1 MCSPE
6 SGLIKQAGQSGI
18 ADGSGTTG
26 NRMPFLQ
33 NGANM
38 KRFFG
43 NDNRDQYP
51 QFNLEDIDFSK
62 FNRLIRWGIPALA
75 LFFVWGGLNW
85 GRTFYTDWLWFSNL
99 GYEAVLLKVMAAKII
114 LFLMGTVIF
123 LVLAAPNLY
132 AAHRAA
138 GRMWPFAGKRLSPDK
153 YAEARKLL
161 LWVTGILMI
170 LGGFLLATRLPAEW
184 DNILRYLNRIPFN
197 QTDPIFQRDFSF
209 HIFTLPDIGLVRSW
223 LMNVIVAIILI
234 IVAYYY
240 MTYILRGELFAIR
253 GAVRTHLAILGALLF
268 VLVGA
273 GHWLDRYDLLYSPT
287 GAVFGVGY
295 TDDHVTLPARTILT
309 FVAFASAIM
318 LVVGAYSKGNKIP
331 IIAVGLWV
339 VLTLAGGNVI
349 PGVFQRL
356 KVEPSELARERSYLA
371 NNIEF
376 TRQAYGLGQ
385 LKTGNHPAIGKVD
398 PQTVADN
405 QGTIQNIRLWD
416 EGPLLQ
422 SYNQIQFFRLYYDF
436 LTVHTDRYWQ
446 DDQLRQVMLATR
458 ELSAE
463 KLPVE
468 AQRWVN
474 KHLQFTHGYGVAM
487 SPVTEV
493 EAGGRP
499 SFFIRDLPPKGII
512 ALERPEIYYGLKSL
526 EYLVVRSKM
535 QEFNYPGPDGP
546 VYTRYE
552 GNGGVELS
560 SFLRRLLYAWQFADI
575 NILISGE
582 INPDSLIQ
590 YRRTIKERFSTVTP
604 FLMSDREAYSVV
616 ADGRLFWIQDAY
628 TVTNRYP
635 YSTPWMGRFNY
646 IRNSVKAV
654 VDAYHG
660 SIDYY
665 VADPED
671 PLILTYQA
679 IFPGL
684 FKSMDEMP
692 EFLKSHIR
700 YPLDMFTVQTEMLL
714 QYHMEDPVVFYNKED
729 QWSIPV
735 QSSFGQTEALKP
747 YYIVARLPGEEKE
760 EFLLIQ
766 PFTPVNRH
774 NLIGWMAARN
784 DEDHYGELVL
794 FRFPTGR
801 HVDGP
806 NQIEAR
812 IDNDTVISEQFTL
825 WGQVGSEV
833 FRGILL
839 VIPIGD
845 SLLYAE
851 PVFLKPETLDFPEL
865 RRIILADT
873 SQVVMHQSLDASV
886 DALVGH
892 LPPVAPV
899 TAEVGVDI
907 PLEPDISGLK
917 PEVVETLRQGL
928 QEAVDKL
935 QEVLN
940 QLKRIAP

>member
-1 MCSPE
+1 
-6 SGLIKQAGQSGI
+6 
-18 ADGSGTTG
+18 
-26 NRMPFLQ
+26 
-33 NGANM
+33 M
-38 KRFFG
+38 KSFFG
-43 NDNRDQYP
+43 NDSRDQFP
-51 QFNLEDIDFSK
+51 QFQLEDIDFSK
-62 FNRLIRWGIPALA
+62 FSRLLRWGIL
-75 LFFVWGGLNW
+75 LLVFFFILMGLNW
-85 GRTFYTDWLWFSNL
+85 GRTFYTDWLWFRNL
-99 GYEAVLLKVMAAKII
+99 GYESVLLKVMVAKII
-114 LFLMGTVIF
+114 LFLIGTFIF
-123 LVLAAPNLY
+123 LILAAPNLY
-132 AAHRAA
+132 AAHRATSQ
-138 GRMWPFAGKRLSPDK
+138 MWPFSGKRLSPDK
-153 YAEARKLL
+153 YDAARKLL
-161 LWVTGILMI
+161 VSATAVLMVFS
-170 LGGFLLATRLPAEW
+170 GFLLATRLPAEW
-184 DNILRYLNRIPFN
+184 DNILRYLNQIPFN

-209 HIFTLPDIGLVRSW
+209 HIFTLPTISLLRSW
-223 LMNVIVAIILI
+223 LMNVVVAIMLI
-234 IVAYYY
+234 IAGYYY
-240 MTYILRGELFAIR
+240 LVYTLRGELF
-253 GAVRTHLAILGALLF
+253 GFKGSVRFHMVILGAFIF
-268 VLVGA
+268 VLVGV

-309 FVAFASAIM
+309 FVAFVSAVL
-318 LVVGAYSKGNKIP
+318 LVIGAYSRGNKLP
-331 IIAVGLWV
+331 IIAVVLWV
-339 VLTLAGGNVI
+339 VFTVVGGNFI

-356 KVEPSELARERSYLA
+356 RVEPSELARERTYLA
-371 NNIEF
+371 NNIQF

-385 LKTGNHPAIGKVD
+385 LKTESHPARGRID

-405 QGTIQNIRLWD
+405 QGTIQNVRLWD

-436 LTVHTDRYWQ
+436 LTVHTDRYRQ
-446 DDQLRQVMLATR
+446 DNQLRQVMLATR

-474 KHLQFTHGYGVAM
+474 RHLQFTHGYGVAM

-499 SFFIRDLPPKGII
+499 GFFIRDLPPKGNIP
-512 ALERPEIYYGLKSL
+512 LERPEIYYGLKSL
-526 EYLVVRSKM
+526 NYLVVRSNM

-552 GNGGVELS
+552 GNGGVELN
-560 SFLRRLLYAWQFADI
+560 SFFRRLLYAWQFADI

-590 YRRTIKERFSTVTP
+590 YRRTIQDRFSTVTP
-604 FLMSDREAYSVV
+604 FLMRDREAYSVV

-635 YSTPWMGRFNY
+635 YSTPSMERFNY
-646 IRNSVKAV
+646 LRNSVKAV

-660 SIDYY
+660 TIDYY
-665 VADPED
+665 IADPDD

-692 EFLKSHIR
+692 EFLRPHLR
-700 YPLDMFTVQTEMLL
+700 YPLDLFTVQTEMLL
-714 QYHMEDPVVFYNKED
+714 QYHMQDPVVFYNKED

-735 QSSFGQTEALKP
+735 QSSFGQTEPLRP
-747 YYIVARLPGEEKE
+747 YYIVARLPGEEQE

-774 NLIGWMAARN
+774 NLVGWMAARN
-784 DEDHYGELVL
+784 DRENYGELVL

-812 IDNDTVISEQFTL
+812 IDNDAVISEQFTL

-839 VIPIGD
+839 VIPLGD
-845 SLLYAE
+845 ALLYAE
-851 PVFLKPETLDFPEL
+851 PVFLRPETLDFPEL
-865 RRIILADT
+865 RRIILADV
-873 SQVVMHQSLDASV
+873 SQVVMHQSLDASI
-886 DALVGH
+886 DALVGR
-892 LPPVAPV
+892 LPAVAPV
-899 TAEVGVDI
+899 TDIIEDVPVERDVPGLQPELVD
-907 PLEPDISGLK
+907 
-917 PEVVETLRQGL
+917 TLRQGL

-940 QLKRIAP
+940 QLRPVTP